1 MDYKLKAGTLYA
13 AGKNA
18 PLASIR
24 TVFGEST
31 NNIFGPAGEL
41 VAHTEVRVRGDL
53 NGQEQGVEKKEYV
66 LYDRDQSEC
75 AVARPAYCEEDAPN
89 VAGWPVCR
97 TPRADHARFCM
108 AGRDCVLQMHDER
121 HYSLQTSEGLL
132 VEMTH
137 RGVLGGWDLRV
148 SAGFSAVLLCGLF
161 AFCRYLERE
170 NEFPTV

>member
-13 AGKNA
+13 AGENA

-75 AVARPAYCEEDAPN
+75 AVARPAYCEEDASN

-121 HYSLQTSEGLL
+121 HYSQQTSEGLL